1 MKQNLRLGR
10 VAGIPIGLQWSA
22 LAIIALIALTLA
34 TGVLPSAVPGR
45 SVVVYWAAAIP
56 AAAVFL
62 ACLLA
67 HELAHSLVA
76 QRKGV
81 RVRSIT
87 LWMLGGIS
95 ELEDE
100 APDPKADLAIAAAG
114 PLTSL
119 GLGAVFIAAF
129 PIAGALGAP
138 PLLTQTLGWLGLIN
152 LMLAVFN
159 LLPGAPLD
167 GGRVLRAILWRHYH
181 DRTRADLAAAHAG
194 RTLGLT
200 LVCVGLGELLFLNA
214 GAGLWLML
222 IGWFL
227 TVAAKTE
234 ATSRLV
240 HNALADVRVSEIM
253 TPHPDCAPAWH
264 DIETFVQRTLVTSRQ
279 EAFPVLELDGRP
291 TGVVTTDQ
299 LARIPPERR
308 GNLLISSIAIPL
320 PEQNV
325 CGPDDSAAD
334 LSGKRP
340 VAGQLVAVV
349 VDGDHVVGVITSADF
364 TRIVRRGLLLHPA
377 TTRSSA

>member
-1 MKQNLRLGR
+1 
-10 VAGIPIGLQWSA
+10 
-22 LAIIALIALTLA
+22 
-34 TGVLPSAVPGR
+34 
-45 SVVVYWAAAIP
+45 
-56 AAAVFL
+56 
-62 ACLLA
+62 
-67 HELAHSLVA
+67 
-76 QRKGV
+76 
-81 RVRSIT
+81 
-87 LWMLGGIS
+87 
-95 ELEDE
+95 
-100 APDPKADLAIAAAG
+100 
-114 PLTSL
+114 
-119 GLGAVFIAAF
+119 
-129 PIAGALGAP
+129 
-138 PLLTQTLGWLGLIN
+138 
-152 LMLAVFN
+152 
-159 LLPGAPLD
+159 
-167 GGRVLRAILWRHYH
+167 
-181 DRTRADLAAAHAG
+181 
-194 RTLGLT
+194 
-200 LVCVGLGELLFLNA
+200 
-214 GAGLWLML
+214 ML